1 MMNSN
6 WVIRILTPCF
16 IFGLLFVPCLGQ
28 AQPPDKELV
37 PKIPPAPP
45 LTAFQIAA
53 LTNPWPLVPGVYEF
67 RASHSGLCIGRWD
80 WGSQSL
86 QQLPCGVNN
95 QTLLEVTPSYD
106 NWPMSGLPGTSAR
119 YIIRPL
125 FIRNGETQPPLSLC
139 AVVDAEPFR
148 VWPVYSKSCSTTVCF
163 ASQGFAT
170 WEFIDKGGFSTPG
183 MGVMIKGSWI
193 SLSLNSSGAPT
204 VDVWA
209 VREARMDVSADVII
223 WSHSVSSPGPEAVF
237 IPMLKT
243 PFVDATQF
251 PSACTSPPAPQ
262 SELGT
267 WVCGKTSCNFVPVVK
282 GVVLPNFTYR
292 TDSAAAS
299 AAACGNDCAADP
311 TCRAYTWCG
320 PHPPGLTT
328 SCGLKSAVSAPVG
341 TNLLCASGIVR
352 P

>member
-1 MMNSN
+1 MNSN

-16 IFGLLFVPCLGQ
+16 IFGLLFVPCLSQ
-28 AQPPDKELV
+28 AQDKEFPKV
-37 PKIPPAPP
+37 PLPPPPP

-80 WGSQSL
+80 WGSESL

-95 QTLLEVTPSYD
+95 QTLLQVTPSYD

-125 FIRNGETQPPLSLC
+125 FIRTGETLPPLSLC
-139 AVVDAEPFR
+139 AAVDLEPFR
-148 VWPVYSKSCSTTVCF
+148 ADPVYSKSCSTTVCF
-163 ASQGFAT
+163 ASQDLET

-183 MGVMIKGSWI
+183 MGVMIKGSWVT
-193 SLSLNSSGAPT
+193 LNTSSSAPT
-204 VDVWA
+204 VDAWA
-209 VREARMDVSADVII
+209 VRDARTDVSADVII

-237 IPMLKT
+237 IPILRT
-243 PFVDATQF
+243 PLVTSAQF
-251 PSACTSPPAPQ
+251 PSACSSPPAPQ
-262 SELGT
+262 SQRGM
-267 WVCGKTSCNFVPVVK
+267 WACGSTSCNFVPVVG

-292 TDSAAAS
+292 TDPATS

-311 TCRAYTWCG
+311 MCRAYSWCA
-320 PHPPGLTT
+320 PPRPGLIPT
-328 SCGLKSAVSAPVG
+328 SCALKTAPSAPVG
-341 TNLLCASGIVR
+341 TSLSCASGIVR
-352 P
+352 